1 MFVLE
6 AHIMSPAF
14 CEVDLDVI
22 PETARSPGD
31 LTKVLVVDDSKFDR
45 HLVGQLLKS
54 MNGIRVLFATDGR
67 EALEIIDRESPSIV
81 LTDLVMP
88 EMDGLGLVQQVRAL
102 HPQISVILMT
112 AHGSEEVAM
121 QALRAGAANYIPK
134 QHLVRDLDH
143 TLRKVLAI
151 AAQWRERRLVLK
163 CLVRRET
170 TLVLDNDPEVIIPIV
185 TMLNE
190 ELEGIGSWDPTSL
203 MQMCVALH
211 EALTNALFHGNLEVG
226 SHLRHEDECV
236 FYAETS
242 RRRNQEPYRSRRV
255 RLHAQ
260 VDRAAARFLIADDGP
275 GYAEAAMDRPVQPDD
290 LNCVGGR
297 GLLLIRT
304 FMDQVSLNKAGNQI
318 AMVKNGSIA

>member
-1 MFVLE
+1 
-6 AHIMSPAF
+6 MSTAL
-14 CEVDLDVI
+14 CEFDVDDDQ
-22 PETARSPGD
+22 ETTRTRRD
-31 LTKVLVVDDSKFDR
+31 LTKILVVDDSRFDR

-54 MNGIRVLFATDGR
+54 MDGIGVLFAADGR

-102 HPQISVILMT
+102 YPQISVILMT

-121 QALRAGAANYIPK
+121 HALRAGAANYIPK
-134 QHLVRDLDH
+134 QHLMRDLDH

-151 AAQWRERRLVLK
+151 AAQWQERRRVLK
-163 CLVRRET
+163 SLVRRET
-170 TLVLDNDPEVIIPIV
+170 TLVLDNDPDAIIPIV

-203 MQMCVALH
+203 MQMCVALQ

-226 SHLRHEDECV
+226 SDLRHEDESV
-236 FYAETS
+236 FYAEAS

-260 VDRAAARFLIADDGP
+260 VDRAAARFQIADDGP
-275 GYAEAAMDRPVQPDD
+275 GYAEAVVDQPVQPDD

-304 FMDQVSLNKAGNQI
+304 FMDQVSLNKAGNEI
-318 AMVKNGSIA
+318 AMVKNGSTE